1 MCEGIHLFFWDSID
15 EGWRKNRMRS
25 DGNSGFFFVLIL
37 YILINLSVFFFFARD
52 KIKAKKNVR
61 RTPENLLLFFAF
73 LGPFGAWGGMQ
84 VFRHKTQKI
93 TFYLVPLFD
102 LFHGAL
108 LFVLILP

>member
-1 MCEGIHLFFWDSID
+1 MVIPD
-15 EGWRKNRMRS
+15 
-25 DGNSGFFFVLIL
+25 FFFVLIL
-37 YILINLSVFFFFARD
+37 YILINLSVFFCFAWD
-52 KIKAKKNVR
+52 KIKAKKNVW

-93 TFYLVPLFD
+93 KFYLVPLFI